1 MDENEKKKRW
11 RPSLT
16 AYRELER
23 KLAEQI
29 EGTSKLVADCDHWR
43 ELYRGLLKD
52 QKKMRKEL
60 DAHEVVS
67 VSEYNALVKK
77 YDDVVEESVS
87 MSAELTQLRSDN
99 AELVAKLSAQSNDS
113 NAEISTLSGRINDLE
128 HELTQ
133 KEVAIRMSEGRL
145 EQMTRLVSDCKNE
158 VEALRN
164 RGFWA
169 RVFNR

>member
-99 AELVAKLSAQSNDS
+99 ADLVAKLSAQ
-113 NAEISTLSGRINDLE
+113 SGRINDLE

-145 EQMTRLVSDCKNE
+145 EQMNRLVSDCKNE

-164 RGFWA
+164 RGFWS